1 MKTILVTGTSSG
13 IGNQICIQAAAMN
26 FRVISVSRNIE
37 PLKDLGGIESFKLDI
52 TDKDSVD
59 DFVTNLK
66 NRKIKIDILINN
78 AGYLVSELFSETTYD
93 SFKKT
98 FDVNVFG
105 LAEITRSLI
114 PVINKDGHVI
124 NISSIGG
131 VNGSKKFPG
140 LSAYSSSKA
149 AVIALTEVLAEEY
162 QDGPSFNVL
171 ALGAV
176 QTKMLKEAF
185 PDYSA
190 DTKPGDMAK
199 YILNFAING
208 NVDLIN
214 EHQEALGKVNSS
226 QNETNKFQPV
236 FIKDPTYPKI
246 ARKFNR
252 NGYRHGGIRIVGNS
266 GVSYQSIS
274 DYREKTDEKP
284 IEDAIGTIKK
294 LEL

>member
-1 MKTILVTGTSSG
+1 MKTIVVTGTSSG
-13 IGNQICIQAAAMN
+13 IGHQICIQAAKMN
-26 FRVISVSRNIE
+26 FHVISVSRNIE
-37 PLKDLGGIESFKLDI
+37 PLKDIDGVESFSIDI
-52 TDKDSVD
+52 TNKDSVD
-59 DFVTNLK
+59 EFITNLK
-66 NRKIKIDILINN
+66 SKKIKIDILINN
-78 AGYLVSELFSETTYD
+78 AGYLVSELFGDTTYD

-114 PVINKDGHVI
+114 PIINSDGHVI

-185 PDYSA
+185 PDYNA
-190 DTKPGDMAK
+190 DTKPEEMAK
-199 YILNFAING
+199 YILDFAING
-208 NVDLIN
+208 NKLFNGKLIS
-214 EHQEALGKVNSS
+214 VSNS
-226 QNETNKFQPV
+226 NP
-236 FIKDPTYPKI
+236 
-246 ARKFNR
+246 
-252 NGYRHGGIRIVGNS
+252 
-266 GVSYQSIS
+266 
-274 DYREKTDEKP
+274 
-284 IEDAIGTIKK
+284 
-294 LEL
+294 